1 MACERAKLVNRL
13 TISLMHGFDSSAA
26 RTHTPSAA
34 LGNVPQA
41 ALRAFF
47 FLRHGARPI
56 EVNIAKLPE
65 LLSR

>member
-1 MACERAKLVNRL
+1 MVLSARLRA
-13 TISLMHGFDSSAA
+13 
-26 RTHTPSAA
+26 HTPSAA

-56 EVNIAKLPE
+56 AANIAKLPVLMRAAE
-65 LLSR
+65 YRIRGAALNST